1 MSLHDQPK
9 EYSPEVI
16 SAFEAAYNDI
26 WNRLYAR
33 VSRNE
38 EATKK
43 LEIALRQ
50 TLAALVTDGV
60 TDSKELRQRA
70 FEAMA
75 FSVR

>member
-38 EATKK
+38 EATKE
-43 LEIALRQ
+43 LEIALSQ
-50 TLAALVTDGV
+50 TLAALVTNGV

-75 FSVR
+75 LSVQ

>member
-38 EATKK
+38 EAT
-43 LEIALRQ
+43 
-50 TLAALVTDGV
+50 
-60 TDSKELRQRA
+60 
-70 FEAMA
+70 
-75 FSVR
+75 

>member
-26 WNRLYAR
+26 WNWLYAP

-38 EATKK
+38 EATKE
-43 LEIALRQ
+43 LQIALSQ

-60 TDSKELRQRA
+60 TNSKELRQRA

>member
-38 EATKK
+38 GATKE
-43 LEIALRQ
+43 LEIALSQ

-75 FSVR
+75 LSVR

>member
-1 MSLHDQPK
+1 MSLHDKPK
-9 EYSPEVI
+9 EYDPEAI
-16 SAFEAAYNDI
+16 SAFEAAYNDL

-38 EATKK
+38 EATKE
-43 LEIALRQ
+43 LEIALSQ

-60 TDSKELRQRA
+60 TNSKELRQKA

-75 FSVR
+75 LSVR